1 MDTRSTIRALC
12 GAETYGKSI
21 KPVGPPCC
29 GGDDNEA
36 RQEKENRGLCMK
48 EQEVCEEGDEYN
60 NEEKEKGA
68 TMAAIVAIFFPIS
81 SGLYRSG

>member
-1 MDTRSTIRALC
+1 
-12 GAETYGKSI
+12 
-21 KPVGPPCC
+21 
-29 GGDDNEA
+29 
-36 RQEKENRGLCMK
+36 MK